1 MTPVKD
7 QGSCG
12 SCWAF
17 SAVETLESV
26 ARLEGGELLDLSEQE
41 LVDCSGYTGNGGCA
55 GGWMY
60 WAYDY
65 VMDHDGLALEEEYP
79 YHAKDEACSASAA
92 TDDWG
97 HNDKV
102 STYYKVE
109 ATSDSLQGELN
120 KHPVA
125 VALDAGTWSFYQGG
139 VLSECGSMPT
149 HAVVAVGFEADNT
162 WIVRNSWGQRW
173 GESGYIRLAE
183 GNTCNILSYAYVP
196 KTN

>member
-17 SAVETLESV
+17 SAAETLESV
-26 ARLEGGELLDLSEQE
+26 AKIDGGDALLDLSEQE
-41 LVDCSGYTGNGGCA
+41 LVDCSRYTGNMGCG

-65 VMDHDGLALEEEYP
+65 VQDHNGMSIESEYP
-79 YHAKDEACSASAA
+79 YHAKDESCKAVNGQE
-92 TDDWG
+92 G
-97 HNDKV
+97 HHDAI
-102 STYYKVE
+102 TGYYKVAVTAE
-109 ATSDSLQGELN
+109 DLQAEVA

-125 VALDAGTWSFYQGG
+125 VALDASSWSSYREG
-139 VLSECGSMPT
+139 VLTSCGSWPN
-149 HAVVAVGFEADNT
+149 HAVVAVGFEEDGT

-183 GNTCNILSYAYVP
+183 GNTCGILNNAYVP
-196 KTN
+196 TV